1 MIFISLIAF
10 LGNYADTDG
19 ENSFNGILCHLK
31 PKVSVSCR
39 GDKWKGSR
47 GNESDLICG
56 ITPYPDYF
64 PVDEKP
70 GVYIDFQLN
79 GFLVH
84 VDKFKIKGRGL
95 DNEHNMVDWSI
106 EGIKSDGTLDPLIH
120 STNELM
126 ANETKILDNPEH
138 EKRILYSGF
147 RIINNDLDT
156 HHKYWENVTC
166 SHIIITAFDVYGSLY
181 MNIQTKSHFFHAKYM
196 FFTIFI
202 IKNK

>member
-1 MIFISLIAF
+1 MVLFSIIAF
-10 LGNYADTDG
+10 IGIFEDVD
-19 ENSFNGILCHLK
+19 EEKPFNGILCHLK
-31 PKVSVSCR
+31 SKVSITC
-39 GDKWKGSR
+39 KGEAWINAY
-47 GNESDLICG
+47 GQTSDLICDNTQ
-56 ITPYPDYF
+56 IHDVF
-64 PVDEKP
+64 PSYDKP
-70 GVYIDFQLN
+70 GVYIDFKLN

-138 EKRILYSGF
+138 DKRILYSGF

-202 IKNK
+202 IKK